1 MGYELPTR
9 QGIFGFL
16 NELRESGKV
25 NMFESPRFIVDRFD
39 VSPEEAKTY
48 FFEWTQSLDR
58 SNPS

>member
-39 VSPEEAKTY
+39 VSPEEAK
-48 FFEWTQSLDR
+48 
-58 SNPS
+58 P